1 MYKVEKIP
9 KYFLQRV
16 TGKIEYFILG
26 LSQIGLN
33 KNNTVAIISENRPE
47 WVIADIATL
56 SLGAVDV
63 PIYPTS
69 TPEQIAYIFNNAEV
83 KIAIVSNQFQL
94 NKVLSVSKNKIV
106 EANNCYESKFS
117 N

>member
-1 MYKVEKIP
+1 M
-9 KYFLQRV
+9 
-16 TGKIEYFILG
+16 
-26 LSQIGLN
+26 SQIGLN

-94 NKVLSVSKNKIV
+94 NKVLSVSKKIKSLKQIIV
-106 EANNCYESKFS
+106 MNQNFQTNNSSVVGFNEIILRGEKL
-117 N
+117 NQKKN